1 MLFAIVGR
9 HFCIAYCE
17 DFRFLTPVSR
27 DIMIG
32 HLECKQFLCGVGLT
46 LYLSIFFIAERRVII
61 EIAGVNYIVK
71 GALVL
76 TKRYN
81 LLVQNVSL

>member
-1 MLFAIVGR
+1 MQTIPLWCWVN
-9 HFCIAYCE
+9 
-17 DFRFLTPVSR
+17 S
-27 DIMIG
+27 
-32 HLECKQFLCGVGLT
+32 
-46 LYLSIFFIAERRVII
+46 YLSIFFIAERRVII
-61 EIAGVNYIVK
+61 EVAGVNYIVK